1 MRVGIAGYGVVGK
14 TRHLSIEANTS
25 FQVTAIS
32 EKNTK
37 AREAISS
44 DVKIYGDYKDLIA
57 DADIDVI
64 FISLPNQFAAEASSL
79 SLQKG
84 LHVFCEKPPARSH
97 AELLLV
103 QEQSLKFPNL
113 KLMYGFNHRFHL
125 SVEEA
130 KLIIDS
136 DSLGQIIN
144 MKGVYGKSQ
153 MISFNQ
159 TDWRT
164 SREAAGGGILLD
176 QGIHMLDLIRYLSG
190 QNFTEVFSFIDNAF
204 WNFDVEDN
212 AYVLMKSPK
221 GLVAQLH
228 SSATQ
233 WRHIFN
239 LEITLEKGSLIL
251 GGLLT
256 GSKSYG
262 DEVLTVITSDPETDK
277 GTPREVTSQYNED
290 LSWDNEIKYFVDS
303 LKNNTSIERGSIDDA
318 IETMKL
324 IETIYMADPIWK
336 EKYYNEIKELT

>member
-1 MRVGIAGYGVVGK
+1 MMRVGIAGYGVVGK
-14 TRHLSIEANTS
+14 TRHRSIESNTS
-25 FQVTAIS
+25 YQVTAIS
-32 EKNTK
+32 ESSEK
-37 AREAISS
+37 ARKSIPEGMT
-44 DVKIYGDYKDLIA
+44 VYNDYKTLIA
-57 DADIDVI
+57 SAELDVI
-64 FISLPNQFAAEASSL
+64 FISLPNQFAAEAACL

-84 LHVFCEKPPARSH
+84 LHVFCEKPPARTH
-97 AELLLV
+97 AELLEV
-103 QEQSLKFPNL
+103 EKQSLKFPEL

-130 KLIIDS
+130 KLLIDS
-136 DSLGQIIN
+136 NSLGRLIN

-164 SREAAGGGILLD
+164 DREASGGGILLD
-176 QGIHMLDLIRYLSG
+176 QGIHMLDLMRYLSG
-190 QNFTEVFSFIDNAF
+190 ENFTDVFSIIDNAF

-233 WRHIFN
+233 WRHVFN
-239 LEITLEKGSLIL
+239 LEITLERGSLIL

-262 DEVLTVITSDPETDK
+262 DETLTVITSDPSKDK
-277 GTPREVTSQYNED
+277 GMPKESTSKYNED
-290 LSWDNEIKYFVDS
+290 VSWDNEIKYFANS
-303 LKNNTSIERGSIDDA
+303 LADNTSIERGSINDA
-318 IETMKL
+318 LETMRL
-324 IETIYMADPIWK
+324 IETIYKADPVWK
-336 EKYYNEIKELT
+336 EKYYS

>member
-1 MRVGIAGYGVVGK
+1 M
-14 TRHLSIEANTS
+14 
-25 FQVTAIS
+25 
-32 EKNTK
+32 
-37 AREAISS
+37 
-44 DVKIYGDYKDLIA
+44 
-57 DADIDVI
+57 
-64 FISLPNQFAAEASSL
+64 
-79 SLQKG
+79 
-84 LHVFCEKPPARSH
+84 FCEKPPARTH
-97 AELLLV
+97 AELLAV
-103 QEQSLKFPNL
+103 KEQSLKSPNL

-130 KLIIDS
+130 KSIIDS
-136 DSLGQIIN
+136 NSFGRIIN

-190 QNFTEVFSFIDNAF
+190 ESFTQVFSFIDNAF

-221 GLVAQLH
+221 GVVAQLH

-233 WRHIFN
+233 WRHVFN

-262 DEVLTVITSDPETDK
+262 DEVLTVITSDPLIDK
-277 GTPREVTSQYNED
+277 GTPRELTSKYNED
-290 LSWDNEIKYFVDS
+290 VSWDNEIKYFSNS
-303 LKNNTSIERGSIDDA
+303 LENNTSIERGNIDDA
-318 IETMKL
+318 LETMLL
-324 IETIYMADPIWK
+324 IETIYQADPVWNK
-336 EKYYNEIKELT
+336 KYYKSK

>member
-14 TRHLSIEANTS
+14 TRHKSLELNTS
-25 FQVTAIS
+25 YKVTAIS
-32 EKNTK
+32 ESSVE
-37 AREAISS
+37 ARKSIPKGI
-44 DVKIYGDYKDLIA
+44 DIFNDYKSLIA
-57 DADIDVI
+57 DAKIDVV

-84 LHVFCEKPPARSH
+84 LHVFCEKPPARTH
-97 AELLLV
+97 AELLAV
-103 QEQSLKFPNL
+103 KEQSLKSPNL

-130 KLIIDS
+130 KSIIDS
-136 DSLGQIIN
+136 NSLGRIIN

-190 QNFTEVFSFIDNAF
+190 ESFTQVFSFIDNAF

-221 GLVAQLH
+221 GVVAQLH

-233 WRHIFN
+233 WRHVFN

-262 DEVLTVITSDPETDK
+262 DEVLTVITSDPLIDK
-277 GTPREVTSQYNED
+277 GTPRELTSKYNED
-290 LSWDNEIKYFVDS
+290 VSWDNEIKYFSNS
-303 LKNNTSIERGSIDDA
+303 LENNTSIERGNIDDA
-318 IETMKL
+318 LETMLL
-324 IETIYMADPIWK
+324 IETIYQADPVWNK
-336 EKYYNEIKELT
+336 KYYKSK

>member
-14 TRHLSIEANTS
+14 TRHRSIESNTS
-25 FQVTAIS
+25 YQITAIS
-32 EKNTK
+32 ESNEE
-37 AREAISS
+37 ARKFIPADI
-44 DVKIYGDYKDLIA
+44 KIYNDYKSLIA
-57 DADIDVI
+57 SADIDVI
-64 FISLPNQFAAEASSL
+64 FISLPNQFASEAACL

-84 LHVFCEKPPARSH
+84 LHVFCEKPPARTY
-97 AELLLV
+97 AELLEV
-103 QEQSLKFPNL
+103 EKQSLKFPEL

-130 KLIIDS
+130 KLLIDS
-136 DSLGQIIN
+136 NSLGRLIN

-164 SREAAGGGILLD
+164 NREASGGGILLD
-176 QGIHMLDLIRYLSG
+176 QGIHMLDLMRYLSG
-190 QNFTEVFSFIDNAF
+190 ENFTEVFSIIDNAF

-221 GLVAQLH
+221 GLVSQLH

-233 WRHIFN
+233 WRHVFN
-239 LEITLEKGSLIL
+239 LEITLERGSLIL

-262 DEVLTVITSDPETDK
+262 DETLTVITSDPSKDNGMPKES
-277 GTPREVTSQYNED
+277 TSKYNKD
-290 LSWDNEIKYFVDS
+290 VSWDNEIRYFANS
-303 LKNNTSIERGSIDDA
+303 LASNTSIERGSIKDA
-318 IETMKL
+318 LETMKL
-324 IETIYMADPIWK
+324 IEIIYKADPIWR
-336 EKYYNEIKELT
+336 EKYYK

>member
-14 TRHLSIEANTS
+14 TRHQSIEANTS
-25 FQVTAIS
+25 YQVTAIS
-32 EKNTK
+32 ESSEK
-37 AREAISS
+37 ARKSIPEGMT
-44 DVKIYGDYKDLIA
+44 VYNDYKTLIA
-57 DADIDVI
+57 SAELDVI
-64 FISLPNQFAAEASSL
+64 FISLPNQFAAEATCL
-79 SLQKG
+79 SLQNG
-84 LHVFCEKPPARSH
+84 LHVFCEKPPARTH
-97 AELLLV
+97 AELLEV
-103 QEQSLKFPNL
+103 EKQSLKFPEL

-130 KLIIDS
+130 KLLIDS
-136 DSLGQIIN
+136 NSLGRLIN

-164 SREAAGGGILLD
+164 DREASGGGILLD
-176 QGIHMLDLIRYLSG
+176 QGIHMLDLMRYLSG
-190 QNFTEVFSFIDNAF
+190 ENFTDVFSIIDNAF

-233 WRHIFN
+233 WRHVFN
-239 LEITLEKGSLIL
+239 LEITLERGSLIL

-262 DEVLTVITSDPETDK
+262 DETLTVITSDPSKDK
-277 GTPREVTSQYNED
+277 GMPKESTSKYNED
-290 LSWDNEIKYFVDS
+290 VSWDNEIKYFANS
-303 LKNNTSIERGSIDDA
+303 LADNTSIERGSINDA
-318 IETMKL
+318 LETMRL
-324 IETIYMADPIWK
+324 IETIYKADPIWK
-336 EKYYNEIKELT
+336 EKYYS

>member
-1 MRVGIAGYGVVGK
+1 MMRVGIAGYGVVGK
-14 TRHLSIEANTS
+14 TRHRSIESNTS
-25 FQVTAIS
+25 YQVTAIS
-32 EKNTK
+32 ESSEK
-37 AREAISS
+37 ARKSIPEGMT
-44 DVKIYGDYKDLIA
+44 VYNDYKTLIA
-57 DADIDVI
+57 SAELDVI
-64 FISLPNQFAAEASSL
+64 FISLPNQFAAEAACL

-84 LHVFCEKPPARSH
+84 LHVFCEKPPARTH
-97 AELLLV
+97 AELLEV
-103 QEQSLKFPNL
+103 EKQSLKFPEL

-130 KLIIDS
+130 KSLIDS
-136 DSLGQIIN
+136 NSLGRLIN

-164 SREAAGGGILLD
+164 DREASGGGILLD
-176 QGIHMLDLIRYLSG
+176 QGIHMLDLMRYLSG
-190 QNFTEVFSFIDNAF
+190 ENFTDVFSIIDNAF

-233 WRHIFN
+233 WRHVFN
-239 LEITLEKGSLIL
+239 LEITLERGSLIL

-262 DEVLTVITSDPETDK
+262 DETLTLITSDPSEDK
-277 GTPREVTSQYNED
+277 GMPKESTSKYNED
-290 LSWDNEIKYFVDS
+290 VSWDNEINYFANS
-303 LKNNTSIERGSIDDA
+303 LADNTSIERGSINDA
-318 IETMKL
+318 LETMRL
-324 IETIYMADPIWK
+324 IETIYKADPVWK
-336 EKYYNEIKELT
+336 EKYYS